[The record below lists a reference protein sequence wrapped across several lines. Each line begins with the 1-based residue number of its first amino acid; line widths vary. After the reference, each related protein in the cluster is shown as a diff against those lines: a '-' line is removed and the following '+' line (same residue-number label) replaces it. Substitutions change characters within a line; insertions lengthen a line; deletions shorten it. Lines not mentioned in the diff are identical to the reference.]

1 MSPAQVKLKRI
12 IEICK
17 YIYTPLIFACI
28 FYYIFKN
35 SDLLVDLFSKAKP
48 LFLIY
53 AVLLWASLH
62 LLAPLSPLLILRCLG
77 YSLPYKKLLGIY
89 IARLPARYLPGGIWH
104 TVGRL
109 ADYRS
114 CGIAKRHISFLAF
127 FETIFPIPATF
138 FIGGTLLWIN
148 SPRPLPYSL
157 DIISTIAS
165 CTILLVPFFLLIWNP
180 FKKYPPSRNSFF
192 YLNLLLLSFI
202 FWSLAASSFIFYFN
216 SVALDKTAQQSLFS
230 LAGAYIFS
238 WGTGYIAIFA
248 PQGIGVFEVIA
259 GKLID
264 LPLNLGSSVAFLAGF
279 RLIALLADFLIYVS
293 FWLNPFGVKK
303 RPFPKTI
310 IQMFILRALDSHQ
323 EQQ

>member
-1 MSPAQVKLKRI
+1 MSTARAKLKKVFAV
-12 IEICK
+12 CK

-35 SDLLVDLFSKAKP
+35 SDLLLDLFSKAKP
-48 LFLIY
+48 QFIIS
-53 AVLLWASLH
+53 AVVLWASLH

-77 YSLPYKKLLGIY
+77 YSLPYKRLLEIY

-114 CGIAKRHISFLAF
+114 CGITKKHISFLAF
-127 FETIFPIPATF
+127 FETIFPIPVTF
-138 FIGGTLLWIN
+138 FIGGTLLWIYT
-148 SPRPLPYSL
+148 PRALPYSL
-157 DIISTIAS
+157 EIFSTVAS
-165 CTILLVPFFLLIWNP
+165 FIVLFAPFFLLIWNP
-180 FKKYPPSRNSFF
+180 FKKYPPAKNSFF
-192 YLNLLLLSFI
+192 YLNLLFLSFI

-216 SVALDKTAQQSLFS
+216 SVALNKTAQQPLLS

-248 PQGIGVFEVIA
+248 PQGIGIFEVTA
-259 GKLID
+259 GKIIN
-264 LPLNLGSSVAFLAGF
+264 LPLSLGSSVAFLAGF

-293 FWLNPFGVKK
+293 FWLSNFWFKKDPFNKDNPN
-303 RPFPKTI
+303 T
-310 IQMFILRALDSHQ
+310 
-323 EQQ
+323 

>member
-1 MSPAQVKLKRI
+1 MSPARVKLKRI

-17 YIYTPLIFACI
+17 YIYTPLIFTCI

-35 SDLLVDLFSKAKP
+35 SNLLVDLFSEAKP
-48 LFLIY
+48 QFIIS
-53 AVLLWASLH
+53 AIVLWASLH
-62 LLAPLSPLLILRCLG
+62 FLAPFSPLLILRCLG

-114 CGIAKRHISFLAF
+114 CGISKRHLSLLAF
-127 FETIFPIPATF
+127 FETVFPIPVTF
-138 FIGGTLLWIN
+138 FIGGTLLWLYSPETLPN
-148 SPRPLPYSL
+148 SLE
-157 DIISTIAS
+157 ITSTVAS
-165 CTILLVPFFLLIWNP
+165 CIILLVPFYLLIWNP
-180 FKKYPPSRNSFF
+180 FKKYPPARNFFF
-192 YLNLLLLSFI
+192 YLNLLFLSCI

-248 PQGIGVFEVIA
+248 PQGIGVFEVVA

-264 LPLNLGSSVAFLAGF
+264 LPMSLGSSVAFLAGF
-279 RLIALLADFLIYVS
+279 RLIALMADLLIYFS
-293 FWLNPFGVKK
+293 YLLNPFVPKK
-303 RPFPKTI
+303 
-310 IQMFILRALDSHQ
+310 DSS
-323 EQQ
+323 QQSEF